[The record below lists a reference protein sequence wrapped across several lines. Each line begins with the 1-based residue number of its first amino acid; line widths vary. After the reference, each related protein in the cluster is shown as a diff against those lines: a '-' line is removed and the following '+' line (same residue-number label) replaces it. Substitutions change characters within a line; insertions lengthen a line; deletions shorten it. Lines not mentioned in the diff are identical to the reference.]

1 MTVAG
6 VAFVGIGLISPV
18 NASQAGNN
26 GTIKVD
32 GAEFDSHPDNEPHVG
47 CGFQIDFYGFEASIP
62 VSMTFTLQEPTG
74 TDVIYTED
82 GTLDDDDATGGGSQ
96 AGLDGQ
102 FTIDLTDAL
111 DSYEP
116 QPNQGYHV
124 KLTITADDG
133 DPYGSQVKHK
143 VYWVTG
149 CGDTTTTTTSSTT
162 TTTEGTTTTESTT
175 TTTGS
180 PPATVGPNT
189 TERPPGGTEVLGIQL
204 ARTGSSRT
212 LIVVGAVLLAAGLV
226 IELAAQRAKHQA
238 AVR

>member
-6 VAFVGIGLISPV
+6 VAFVGIGLMSPV

-32 GAEFDSHPDNEPHVG
+32 GADFDSHPDNEPHVG
-47 CGFQIDFYGFEASIP
+47 CAFQIDFYGFEANVP

-74 TDVIYTED
+74 TEVIHSED

-96 AGLDGQ
+96 VGLDGQ

-124 KLTITADDG
+124 KLTIIADDG

-149 CGDTTTTTTSSTT
+149 CEGTTTTTTTSSTT
-162 TTTEGTTTTESTT
+162 TTTEGTTTTTE
-175 TTTGS
+175 S

-189 TERPPGGTEVLGIQL
+189 TERPPDGTEVLGVQL

-212 LIVVGAVLLAAGLV
+212 LIVVGALLLAAGLV
-226 IELAAQRAKHQA
+226 IELAAQHTKPKVTAR
-238 AVR
+238 